1 MPMAASGLLTAAAS
15 AKSDWGTAQ
24 KHSAPAIADNV
35 NSFIFFMIASL
46 LRAAAA
52 A

>member
-24 KHSAPAIADNV
+24 RLSAPAIADNV
-35 NSFIFFMIASL
+35 SFMFFMIASL